1 MGEAKH
7 TPGSWS
13 LGDLDHNG
21 QRVVRAEHIEV
32 ATCWHHCVGGLEAQ
46 MEANARLIAA
56 SPDLLEALDW
66 LVGCLGDGSL
76 QNDGGFY
83 LAKARAAIAKA
94 TGSDQ

>member
-1 MGEAKH
+1 MGEVKH
-7 TPGSWS
+7 TAGSWS

-46 MEANARLIAA
+46 MEANACLIAA
-56 SPDLLEALDW
+56 SPDLLEALRAAVADE
-66 LVGCLGDGSL
+66 LGDNW
-76 QNDGGFY
+76 QVR
-83 LAKARAAIAKA
+83 ARAAIAKA